1 MVPFILSNHI
11 RNFQYCIIKDT
22 KENIPDIQN
31 YNYLEEKKEKEKHR
45 KAIELNEL
53 KLNESNEWKQK
64 NELHL

>member
-31 YNYLEEKKEKEKHR
+31 YNYLEEKKER
-45 KAIELNEL
+45 KR
-53 KLNESNEWKQK
+53 KTS
-64 NELHL
+64 